1 MMKSNLTT
9 YPTAYASPFSGSCFL
24 QQVATPPLTHAFLG
38 KIGLKQKYD
47 LKLNIMKTILLC
59 TLLALGVMQARGQK
73 TESDGKNRL
82 EDFKA
87 FVANRTLGNDL
98 PLLQG
103 RPFQVVDSMREVIVY
118 TDTLK
123 QVLPCVLDLTLN
135 GKGRIM
141 GCNVSGVENEL
152 MVKRI
157 KRNVLAYPLRL
168 PMDKGMK
175 KEEPQSRQVELPLPV
190 EGNFVVLDH
199 NLVRPIKQHEQR
211 QEFYPYKET
220 TLPVYMFLFA
230 HILVA
235 QHPGWE
241 QTANL
246 SDRFF
251 QDIEGD
257 KIRPKFWL
265 AGDLKFSFIIMPGG
279 SLEQFEKL
287 EDNLFPE
294 KLFDSYVD
302 KMFRGFGYYKY
313 SFRRDWIPAEING
326 KAVPVK
332 VVADYDYDAGT
343 YAFRCYLLKEKGHEL
358 MSGKM

>member
-1 MMKSNLTT
+1 M
-9 YPTAYASPFSGSCFL
+9 
-24 QQVATPPLTHAFLG
+24 
-38 KIGLKQKYD
+38 D
-47 LKLNIMKTILLC
+47 
-59 TLLALGVMQARGQK
+59 
-73 TESDGKNRL
+73 
-82 EDFKA
+82 
-87 FVANRTLGNDL
+87 
-98 PLLQG
+98 
-103 RPFQVVDSMREVIVY
+103 
-118 TDTLK
+118 
-123 QVLPCVLDLTLN
+123 
-135 GKGRIM
+135 
-141 GCNVSGVENEL
+141 CNVSGVENEL

-175 KEEPQSRQVELPLPV
+175 KKEPQSRQVELPLPV